1 MEHTLKDNALTVAL
15 HGRIDTVTSPE
26 VDKELSSILTNC
38 KFTSLI
44 LDLADVDFVSSAGLR
59 IFLRAKQT
67 YDAVSIIN
75 VKQEVYE
82 VFEMTGFTEIMDVE
96 KAYRQFSIDGCEIIG
111 KGAVGTVYRYSD
123 DTIVKVFRE
132 GTSLD
137 EIKHEIDI
145 SHKAFVLGIPTAIS
159 YDVVK
164 VGDSFGTVYELLNC
178 ETMKGLILKD
188 QQHLGKYAK
197 MYSDVLHA
205 LHKSKVGPGELPSI
219 REHELKVAEIV
230 TPLLPE
236 KEGRKYSK
244 MVNEI
249 PDDYNVCHGD
259 CHIKNIMVQNGE
271 PLFIDMDTLCYGNP
285 VFDFSRAYNTYFGYT
300 ELLNQQDDMFIGLPY
315 ETVKEF
321 WKLTLMEY
329 FKTKDPIRIEQLENK
344 FALLGNAYLLYKVA
358 TLPDFAKKA
367 GKEKIEWLK
376 KTISEEI
383 DKADN
388 LML

>member
-1 MEHTLKDNALTVAL
+1 MEHTLKDNVLTVAL

-26 VDKELSSILTNC
+26 IDKELSTILTNS

-44 LDLADVDFVSSAGLR
+44 LDLSDVDFVSSAGLR
-59 IFLRAKQT
+59 IFLRTKQT

-82 VFEMTGFTEIMDVE
+82 VFEMTGFTEIMEVE

-205 LHKSKVGPGELPSI
+205 LHESKVGPGELPSI
-219 REHELKVAEIV
+219 REHDLKVAEIV

-236 KEGRKYSK
+236 KEGFKYSK

-329 FKTKDPIRIEQLENK
+329 FKTKDPVRIEQLENK
-344 FALLGNAYLLYKVA
+344 FALLGNAYLLYKVT

-367 GKEKIEWLK
+367 GEEKIEWLK

-383 DKADN
+383 DKVDN
-388 LML
+388 LLL